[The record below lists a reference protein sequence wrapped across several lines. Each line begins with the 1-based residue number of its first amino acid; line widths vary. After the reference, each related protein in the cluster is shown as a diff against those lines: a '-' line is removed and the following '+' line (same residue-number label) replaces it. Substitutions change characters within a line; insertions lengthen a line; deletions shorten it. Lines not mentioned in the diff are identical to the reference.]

1 MGTEVNPGIAA
12 PKSSRL
18 GWDMDHVWLLRDGTW
33 VLEGEWLR
41 SDRKWFPLRAKV
53 EIVEGQ
59 ATYHWEGD
67 PGPFGSLE
75 LPRERGQGKILP
87 LTVLR
92 DASRWSGH
100 LDVRGARQFLSAHRD
115 DSSWSETVQQRPD
128 GSVEVTG
135 TLAHKGG
142 DLDAWQW
149 TLRAEALDEVWSI
162 PSIVVAEIK
171 VAARAGAPIEQCGLL
186 VGRFEE
192 REIVRQT
199 PVRNAD
205 QSEDHFTIDASEQFQ
220 ANKSLRGSGTEVIGS
235 WHSHPFSP
243 ARLSDEDI
251 AFAQDETALYAVVSL
266 MDPQHPR
273 LNIWKVEGGRARL
286 VLLRIRAD

>member
-1 MGTEVNPGIAA
+1 MATEVNPGIAA

-41 SDRKWFPLRAKV
+41 SDRQWFAQRALV
-53 EIVEGQ
+53 EITEGR
-59 ATYHWEGD
+59 ATYRWEGD
-67 PGPFGSLE
+67 PGPFTSLE
-75 LPRERGQGKILP
+75 LPQVRAQGKILP
-87 LTVLR
+87 LTV
-92 DASRWSGH
+92 AGGTSRWIGH
-100 LDVRGARQFLSAHRD
+100 LDVRGARQFLSAHGD
-115 DSSWSETVQQRPD
+115 ESAWSETVLQRPD

-135 TLAHKGG
+135 TLVHKEG

-162 PSIVVAEIK
+162 PATVVAEIK
-171 VAARAGAPIEQCGLL
+171 VAARAGSPIEQCGLL

-192 REIVRQT
+192 HEIVRQI
-199 PVRNAD
+199 PMANVD
-205 QSEDHFTIDASEQFQ
+205 QSEDHFTIDPSEQFR
-220 ANKSLRGSGTEVIGS
+220 ANKSLRGTGTDLVGS

-251 AFAQDETALYAVVSL
+251 SFAQDETALYAVVSL
-266 MDPQHPR
+266 MDSHHPR

-286 VLLRIRAD
+286 VPLRIRPD